1 MFVSNDSNYCTV
13 LHNREQALCIIR
25 FDLSFLRDFPAFE
38 ITTPISQSTSARI
51 CHLSRLRDLSTRIYN
66 YFNHAR
72 SKATQLTALCHTISC
87 SIPKYLIHYAYCIY
101 YDLCSVLLD
110 GGGGRVV
117 CHRCSPNS
125 FFNSNPCI
133 LRRYYKAAKARTR
146 AAVQS
151 KYDSKVTAQ
160 YKSKMVKTHTN
171 AHIMHK
177 RLYPTILLRIRIHI
191 FGELLLYLY
200 DVGCL
205 SRTCVI

>member
-110 GGGGRVV
+110 GGGGASSVPPMLAEFLFQLQPL
-117 CHRCSPNS
+117 HTLSLLQSSKSANTRC
-125 FFNSNPCI
+125 
-133 LRRYYKAAKARTR
+133 RTIKIR
-146 AAVQS
+146 FKS
-151 KYDSKVTAQ
+151 DS
-160 YKSKMVKTHTN
+160 
-171 AHIMHK
+171 
-177 RLYPTILLRIRIHI
+177 TI
-191 FGELLLYLY
+191 
-200 DVGCL
+200 
-205 SRTCVI
+205 